1 MDRARRTLA
10 DPGQRHAAHRSR
22 LPAHHRAQ
30 LRDRSQRHPARL
42 HGGRQFADR
51 HGRDHAQRRPQRR
64 QLSGRRRHAGHRGQ
78 DVSGQFADRRL
89 AGARHPHPRR
99 GRDQV
104 DRRRRR
110 HLRAAL
116 QAIREGAEGDLM
128 TVIAT
133 ETAEGLIRWRYLPWA
148 LAAIAA
154 MIAVI
159 VAGNIWLL
167 DFVHVFSSLL
177 WTGVDLFMGFVL
189 GPILRRVD
197 LSVRREI
204 VRRLTPRTLFLMP
217 TVSIISG
224 TTGWF
229 LAVQL
234 GYTALDWPAYWW
246 VAAALIL
253 VTLMTIQGLGF
264 LTPVTVDVG
273 LQLQDRDPDM
283 RKISSWMR
291 WFFYAV
297 ALQGLIQ
304 VAIIVVM
311 TRFRAGI

>member
-1 MDRARRTLA
+1 
-10 DPGQRHAAHRSR
+10 
-22 LPAHHRAQ
+22 
-30 LRDRSQRHPARL
+30 
-42 HGGRQFADR
+42 
-51 HGRDHAQRRPQRR
+51 
-64 QLSGRRRHAGHRGQ
+64 
-78 DVSGQFADRRL
+78 
-89 AGARHPHPRR
+89 
-99 GRDQV
+99 
-104 DRRRRR
+104 
-110 HLRAAL
+110 
-116 QAIREGAEGDLM
+116 M
-128 TVIAT
+128 TVIAA
-133 ETAEGLIRWRYLPWA
+133 ETSQGLIRWRYLPWA

-159 VAGNIWLL
+159 VAGNLWLL

-229 LAVQL
+229 LAVAL
-234 GYTALDWPAYWW
+234 GYTAVDWPDYGW
-246 VAAALIL
+246 VAAALVL

-264 LTPVTVDVG
+264 LTPVNVYVC
-273 LQLQDRDPDM
+273 LQLQKREPDM
-283 RKISSWMR
+283 SKISFWMR
-291 WFFYAV
+291 WYFYAV
-297 ALQGLIQ
+297 ALQGLMQ

>member
-1 MDRARRTLA
+1 
-10 DPGQRHAAHRSR
+10 
-22 LPAHHRAQ
+22 
-30 LRDRSQRHPARL
+30 
-42 HGGRQFADR
+42 
-51 HGRDHAQRRPQRR
+51 
-64 QLSGRRRHAGHRGQ
+64 
-78 DVSGQFADRRL
+78 
-89 AGARHPHPRR
+89 
-99 GRDQV
+99 
-104 DRRRRR
+104 
-110 HLRAAL
+110 
-116 QAIREGAEGDLM
+116 M
-128 TVIAT
+128 TVVTA
-133 ETAEGLIRWRYLPWA
+133 ETSEGLIRWRYLPWA
-148 LAAIAA
+148 LAATAA

-204 VRRLTPRTLFLMP
+204 VGRLTPRTLFLMP

-229 LAVQL
+229 LAVAL
-234 GYTALDWPAYWW
+234 GYTALDWPAYGW

-264 LTPVTVDVG
+264 LTPVNVYVC
-273 LQLQDRDPDM
+273 LQLQKPKPDM
-283 RKISSWMR
+283 IKISYWMR
-291 WFFYAV
+291 WYFYAV
-297 ALQGLIQ
+297 ALQGLMQ

>member
-1 MDRARRTLA
+1 
-10 DPGQRHAAHRSR
+10 
-22 LPAHHRAQ
+22 
-30 LRDRSQRHPARL
+30 
-42 HGGRQFADR
+42 
-51 HGRDHAQRRPQRR
+51 
-64 QLSGRRRHAGHRGQ
+64 
-78 DVSGQFADRRL
+78 
-89 AGARHPHPRR
+89 
-99 GRDQV
+99 
-104 DRRRRR
+104 
-110 HLRAAL
+110 
-116 QAIREGAEGDLM
+116 M
-128 TVIAT
+128 TVIAA
-133 ETAEGLIRWRYLPWA
+133 ETSEGLIRCRYLPWA

-229 LAVQL
+229 LAVAL
-234 GYTALDWPAYWW
+234 GYTALDWPAYGW

-264 LTPVTVDVG
+264 LTPVNVYVC
-273 LQLQDRDPDM
+273 LQLQKREPDM
-283 RKISSWMR
+283 SKISSWMR
-291 WFFYAV
+291 WYFYAV
-297 ALQGLIQ
+297 ALQGLMQ
-304 VAIIVVM
+304 VAIIVIM

>member
-1 MDRARRTLA
+1 
-10 DPGQRHAAHRSR
+10 
-22 LPAHHRAQ
+22 
-30 LRDRSQRHPARL
+30 
-42 HGGRQFADR
+42 
-51 HGRDHAQRRPQRR
+51 
-64 QLSGRRRHAGHRGQ
+64 
-78 DVSGQFADRRL
+78 
-89 AGARHPHPRR
+89 
-99 GRDQV
+99 
-104 DRRRRR
+104 
-110 HLRAAL
+110 
-116 QAIREGAEGDLM
+116 M
-128 TVIAT
+128 TVIAA
-133 ETAEGLIRWRYLPWA
+133 ETSQGLIRWRYLPWA

-159 VAGNIWLL
+159 VAGNFWLL
-167 DFVHVFSSLL
+167 NFVHVFSSLL

-229 LAVQL
+229 LAVAL
-234 GYTALDWPAYWW
+234 GYTALPWPAYGW
-246 VAAALIL
+246 VAAALVL

-264 LTPVTVDVG
+264 LTPVNVYVC
-273 LQLQDRDPDM
+273 LQLQKPDPDM
-283 RKISSWMR
+283 RKISFWMR
-291 WFFYAV
+291 WYFYAV
-297 ALQGLIQ
+297 ALQGLMQ

>member
-1 MDRARRTLA
+1 MDRARRAFA
-10 DPGQRHAAHRSR
+10 DPGQRDAAHRSR
-22 LPAHHRAQ
+22 LPAHHRAE
-30 LRDRSQRHPARL
+30 LRDRPQRHPARL
-42 HGGRQFADR
+42 HGG
-51 HGRDHAQRRPQRR
+51 
-64 QLSGRRRHAGHRGQ
+64 
-78 DVSGQFADRRL
+78 GQFADRRL

-104 DRRRRR
+104 DRRRGR
-110 HLRAAL
+110 HLRPSL

-128 TVIAT
+128 TVVAA
-133 ETAEGLIRWRYLPWA
+133 ETSEGLIRWRYLPWA
-148 LAAIAA
+148 LAAVAA

-234 GYTALDWPAYWW
+234 GYTALDWPAYGW

-264 LTPVTVDVG
+264 LTPVNVYVC
-273 LQLQDRDPDM
+273 LQLQKPEPDM
-283 RKISSWMR
+283 NKISSWMR
-291 WFFYAV
+291 WYFYAV
-297 ALQGLIQ
+297 ALQGLMQ

>member
-1 MDRARRTLA
+1 
-10 DPGQRHAAHRSR
+10 
-22 LPAHHRAQ
+22 
-30 LRDRSQRHPARL
+30 
-42 HGGRQFADR
+42 
-51 HGRDHAQRRPQRR
+51 
-64 QLSGRRRHAGHRGQ
+64 
-78 DVSGQFADRRL
+78 
-89 AGARHPHPRR
+89 
-99 GRDQV
+99 
-104 DRRRRR
+104 
-110 HLRAAL
+110 
-116 QAIREGAEGDLM
+116 M
-128 TVIAT
+128 TVVTA
-133 ETAEGLIRWRYLPWA
+133 ETSEGLIRWRYLPWA
-148 LAAIAA
+148 LAALAA

-204 VRRLTPRTLFLMP
+204 VKRLTPRTLFLMP

-229 LAVQL
+229 LAVAL
-234 GYTALDWPAYWW
+234 GYTALDWPAFWW
-246 VAAALIL
+246 VTAALVL

-264 LTPVTVDVG
+264 LTPVNVYVC
-273 LQLQDRDPDM
+273 LQLQKPKPDM
-283 RKISSWMR
+283 TKISFWMR
-291 WFFYAV
+291 WYFYAV
-297 ALQGLIQ
+297 ALQGLMQ

>member
-1 MDRARRTLA
+1 
-10 DPGQRHAAHRSR
+10 
-22 LPAHHRAQ
+22 
-30 LRDRSQRHPARL
+30 
-42 HGGRQFADR
+42 
-51 HGRDHAQRRPQRR
+51 
-64 QLSGRRRHAGHRGQ
+64 
-78 DVSGQFADRRL
+78 
-89 AGARHPHPRR
+89 
-99 GRDQV
+99 
-104 DRRRRR
+104 
-110 HLRAAL
+110 
-116 QAIREGAEGDLM
+116 M
-128 TVIAT
+128 TVIAA
-133 ETAEGLIRWRYLPWA
+133 ETSQGLIRWRYLSWA

-204 VRRLTPRTLFLMP
+204 VMRLTPRTLFLMP

-229 LAVQL
+229 LAVAL
-234 GYTALDWPAYWW
+234 GYTALDWPAYGW

-264 LTPVTVDVG
+264 LTPVNVYVC
-273 LQLQDRDPDM
+273 LQLQKPEPDM
-283 RKISSWMR
+283 NKISYWMR
-291 WFFYAV
+291 WYFYAV
-297 ALQGLIQ
+297 ALQGLMQ